1 MFKKLRDFIK
11 VIANDDCS
19 ILKNNS
25 EFNNDLLQGR
35 IIERA
40 IPELKNKIP
49 IVTKSLH
56 GDGHSEKEKKIT
68 LKQKYSEYV

>member
-19 ILKNNS
+19 IPENNS
-25 EFNNDLLQGR
+25 EFDNVLLQGC

-40 IPELKNKIP
+40 IPEFKNKIP
-49 IVTKSLH
+49 ILTKSLD
-56 GDGHSEKEKKIT
+56 GDDYSEKEKI
-68 LKQKYSEYV
+68 LH